1 MEPTNYQLAL
11 SQADELALRAHHS
24 ARWLA
29 RYYVIFGVASLLI
42 APAFGLLHG
51 LAWTIVLTGLWGA
64 LILGISLYAA
74 KQRTMVRG
82 GARIHGWVMAVWTL
96 VWVTTVVLGNIYEL
110 AWPWWVAGGV
120 AMLVTCF
127 IGARA
132 VLRRTRL
139 QS

>member
-11 SQADELALRAHHS
+11 AHIEELALRAHRS

-42 APAFGLLHG
+42 APAFGVLHG
-51 LAWTIVLTGLWGA
+51 AAWTIVLTALWGL

-74 KQRTMVRG
+74 KQRTMVRD
-82 GARIHGWVMAVWTL
+82 GARIHGWVMAVWAL
-96 VWVTTVVLGNIYEL
+96 VWVLTVVLGSIYEL
-110 AWPWWVAGGV
+110 AWPWRLGGGI
-120 AMLVTCF
+120 AMLATCLL
-127 IGARA
+127 GARA
-132 VLRRTRL
+132 VLNRTRL